1 MADQTRM
8 HPKVD
13 TGPEVLG
20 KVGFWVA
27 LPGFDAADRRHLAM
41 LLRVRRT
48 NAAVATSAKRL
59 ELRIGELERQA
70 DQAAGNVADAL
81 ADLRRDYA
89 EVKARE
95 ERVTAASRRLQAEID
110 AFRQAKN
117 AAKAAY
123 IAAEEAAQAACAEMR
138 SSRPQGPQPDARV
151 PRPRGL
157 RERRNVAHQ
166 AGAIGEGVPA

>member
-13 TGPEVLG
+13 RWVAELTSRARRTWRNGPGPEVLG

-27 LPGFDAADRRHLAM
+27 RPGLDAVDQRHLAI

-70 DQAAGNVADAL
+70 DQATGNVADAL
-81 ADLRRDYA
+81 AGLRRDHA

-123 IAAEEAAQAACAEMR
+123 IAAEEAAQSACAEIR
-138 SSRPQGPQPDARV
+138 NSRPQGA
-151 PRPRGL
+151 
-157 RERRNVAHQ
+157 AT
-166 AGAIGEGVPA
+166 